1 MDKKKIIDLLNKF
14 LEKVRDID
22 LQKVILFG
30 SQATGQATEESDIDL
45 IIVSRDFEK
54 MNFFKRASTMRKIWN
69 LNYPVD
75 FLCFTPDEF
84 EYKKNRISIV
94 SEALKEG
101 IIIK

>member
-1 MDKKKIIDLLNKF
+1 MGKKEIIKLLNKF
-14 LEKVRDID
+14 IAKAKSIN

-30 SQATGQATEESDIDL
+30 SQATGQATKDSDIDL
-45 IIVSRDFEK
+45 IIVSSDFENK
-54 MNFFKRASTMRKIWN
+54 NAFERPRILYKLWN
-69 LNYPVD
+69 LDYPVD
-75 FLCFTPDEF
+75 FLCYTPEEF